1 MVVVRRARGKKSS
14 KDWKDLNNNWW
25 KAVERNMDRKVW
37 VDSASEQVDVGRLK
51 QDEKARGWQPESS
64 LNEREQV
71 VQGTNSCSAELT

>member
-1 MVVVRRARGKKSS
+1 MVVVKRVRGKKSS

-51 QDEKARGWQPESS
+51 RKRQRAG
-64 LNEREQV
+64 
-71 VQGTNSCSAELT
+71 QGASCSREVT

>member
-14 KDWKDLNNNWW
+14 KDWKDLNDNWW

-64 LNEREQV
+64 MRGSRWAGHQ
-71 VQGTNSCSAELT
+71 